1 MKKIAFLILAFIP
14 FVSFAQKVEL
24 DTLFYDKDWKGVET
38 PQFASFYRIYN
49 PNTTSSFRKI
59 YRDFYITG
67 ELQCEGSYISINK
80 FDDSKSVFDGEYVCY
95 FKSGAIEQKGSRVNG
110 FEQGEYIRYYESGN
124 IAIRVNMLNG
134 EPHGLYTEF
143 TEDGL
148 CIQQE
153 YNYGKPI
160 HDYIV
165 ISNSDGLYSK
175 LKIADQTPV
184 FSTPSQSDMKVEYKD
199 GAPWQYY
206 INDGICVMITCSE
219 INDYGKYYRMYVNF
233 TNNTF
238 HPIDFDPIESTA
250 TLTNN
255 KGEERTLEIQT
266 AEQYDKRIRRT
277 QMWEEALVGFA
288 EGLAASSA
296 GYSRSTT
303 TSTYSG
309 YGNSYGSAYAYGSGG
324 YAYGSYSGRSSYYG
338 SGTSTTTTYDA
349 GVAYQAQLVAS
360 QRIANFTESNF
371 AVRQSRNE
379 GYLKKTTV
387 YPGESISGYF
397 NIKRKKGE
405 SLVVTLN
412 IAGIEYN
419 FPWNVGKE

>member
-1 MKKIAFLILAFIP
+1 MKKNLFIILAFIP

-24 DTLFYDKDWKGVET
+24 DTLFYDKEWKGVES

-49 PNTTSSFRKI
+49 PDTTSSFRKI

-67 ELQCEGSYISINK
+67 ELQSEGSYISINK
-80 FDDSKSVFDGEYVCY
+80 FDDSKSIFDGEYVCY
-95 FKSGAIEQKGSRVNG
+95 FKSGAIEQKGYKING
-110 FEQGEYIRYYESGN
+110 IEQGEYIRYYESGN

-143 TEDGL
+143 SEDGL

-175 LKIADQTPV
+175 LKLADQTPI

-199 GAPWQYY
+199 GTPWQYY
-206 INDGICVMITCSE
+206 VNDGICVMITCSE

-250 TLTNN
+250 TLTNK
-255 KGEERTLEIQT
+255 KGEERILEIQT
-266 AEQYDKRIRRT
+266 AEQYDKRIN
-277 QMWEEALVGFA
+277 QFYE
-288 EGLAASSA
+288 
-296 GYSRSTT
+296 
-303 TSTYSG
+303 
-309 YGNSYGSAYAYGSGG
+309 
-324 YAYGSYSGRSSYYG
+324 
-338 SGTSTTTTYDA
+338 
-349 GVAYQAQLVAS
+349 
-360 QRIANFTESNF
+360 
-371 AVRQSRNE
+371 
-379 GYLKKTTV
+379 
-387 YPGESISGYF
+387 
-397 NIKRKKGE
+397 
-405 SLVVTLN
+405 
-412 IAGIEYN
+412 
-419 FPWNVGKE
+419 